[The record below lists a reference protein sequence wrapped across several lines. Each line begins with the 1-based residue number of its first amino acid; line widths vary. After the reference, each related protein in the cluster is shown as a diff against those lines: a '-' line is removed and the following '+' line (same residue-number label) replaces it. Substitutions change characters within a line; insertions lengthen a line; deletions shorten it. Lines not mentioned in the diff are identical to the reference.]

1 MSQIQAAATSTIS
14 DNSIFKASEYV
25 VQKKILAVPT
35 TFEII
40 DSNGVIVANGKK
52 EVVPLGLAYSIET
65 PEGVHVGE
73 MRGAIALIPN
83 RPYLEI
89 KDAHG
94 QPIAIIMM
102 RVAKKPGAGFISLGV
117 TTWVIA
123 APSGEELAKINWT
136 KMGGHDWTIE
146 SPDGTLI
153 AEVHWKWLEVP
164 RDKYAVNIHN
174 PTIDPYFVLATVFA
188 NPADRSNLA

>member
-1 MSQIQAAATSTIS
+1 MSQIQAAATPTIS
-14 DNSIFKASEYV
+14 FNSILKASEYV

-52 EVVPLGLAYSIET
+52 EVVLLGPVYSVET
-65 PEGVHVGE
+65 PDGVRVGE
-73 MRGAIALIPN
+73 MRRAIALIPN

-89 KDAHG
+89 KDAQG
-94 QPIAIIMM
+94 QQIAIIMM
-102 RVAKKPGAGFISLGV
+102 RVAKKPGAGFISLGI

-123 APSGEELAKINWT
+123 APSGEELAKINWS

-153 AEVHWKWLEVP
+153 AEVHWK
-164 RDKYAVNIHN
+164 
-174 PTIDPYFVLATVFA
+174 
-188 NPADRSNLA
+188 